1 MAHHAPHSSN
11 GAVVVLVVVDWVFIS
26 VELGTTQSV
35 RLLRPVPSYCW
46 ALSICRL

>member
-1 MAHHAPHSSN
+1 MAHHPPHSGS
-11 GAVVVLVVVDWVFIS
+11 GAVVVVDWVFIS

-35 RLLRPVPSYCW
+35 RKLRPVPSYCW

>member
-1 MAHHAPHSSN
+1 MAHHAPHSGN
-11 GAVVVLVVVDWVFIS
+11 GAVAVVVDWVFIS